1 MAADCNHDDV
11 IDSFDVDILQQA
23 GVLLASVDQTKSEA
37 ELLETNSAYVEYLN
51 LIDQT
56 VAEVTTDTAED
67 ETAVPEIEPARPEP
81 LIFRIV
87 NAIALIFWSVVNFFA
102 NLFD

>member
-1 MAADCNHDDV
+1 M
-11 IDSFDVDILQQA
+11 ILS
-23 GVLLASVDQTKSEA
+23 SVGQLDEP

-51 LIDQT
+51 LIDRT
-56 VAEVTTDTAED
+56 VENETTEAIDYEPT
-67 ETAVPEIEPARPEP
+67 VPEIEPARPEP

-87 NAIALIFWSVVNFFA
+87 NAIALAFWSVVNFFT